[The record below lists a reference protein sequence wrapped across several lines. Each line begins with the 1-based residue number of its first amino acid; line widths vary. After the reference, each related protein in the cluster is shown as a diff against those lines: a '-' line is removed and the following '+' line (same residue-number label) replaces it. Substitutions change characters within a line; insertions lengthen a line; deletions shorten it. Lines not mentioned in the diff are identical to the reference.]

1 MTVESFLTLN
11 DVLHDDDT
19 NPNYECYVDF
29 LGLSVEME
37 LDVVGELLYVMW
49 QQPPFWSTPPWS
61 EVI

>member
-49 QQPPFWSTPPWS
+49 QQPPFWCCR
-61 EVI
+61 